1 MRILVLTVGTRG
13 DVQPYVA
20 LAVGLTKAG
29 HEVQICTC
37 QIFEEFIRSQGID
50 YAPLNNDIRDFM
62 ESEDGRVAMETT
74 TNLFQAVRVGVR
86 LMPKLTGMMH
96 RQVSEMWAAADAF
109 QPDLILFHKKA
120 IGAED
125 FAERLGC
132 RCALAFY
139 LPLYVP
145 TGQSPAFGF
154 PRLPLGRWYN
164 LATYR
169 VIEFITRRSGG
180 RFVGKWRRSQRMSK
194 KRPPYFRHADGS
206 PVAALHAYSPSV
218 IPRPS
223 DWPDHATVTGYWFL
237 DGATEFTPDPRLVDF
252 LQQGPP
258 PLYVGFG
265 SIFGRDPRATAER
278 VIEAVRLSGQR
289 AILAP
294 GWGGMDL
301 REFNLPET
309 MLSIDAVPHDWLFP
323 QVSAVVHHGGCG
335 TTAAGLR
342 AGRRTIIC
350 PFFGDQPFWGRVV
363 HELGVGP
370 KPIPQRRLTPERL
383 AKAISETID
392 DCEME
397 SRAEQLGK
405 RIRSES
411 GVQNAVRFIDG
422 LNV

>member
-20 LAVGLTKAG
+20 LAVGLKEAG

-37 QIFEEFIRSQGID
+37 QIFEDFIRSHGID

-74 TNLFQAVRVGVR
+74 TNLFQAVRTGVR

-96 RQVSEMWAAADAF
+96 RQVNEMWASAESF

-145 TGQSPAFGF
+145 TGESPAFGF

-180 RFVGKWRRSQRMSK
+180 RFVGKWRRSLGMSK

-206 PVAALHAYSPSV
+206 PVAALHAYSSAV

-223 DWPDHATVTGYWFL
+223 DWPEHATVTGYWFL
-237 DGATEFTPDPRLVDF
+237 DAPKGLEPDRALVEF

-258 PLYVGFG
+258 PIYVGFG

-323 QVSAVVHHGGCG
+323 QVSAVIHHGGCG

-370 KPIPQRRLTPERL
+370 QPIPQRKLTPERL
-383 AKAISETID
+383 AQAISQTMD
-392 DCEME
+392 DHEME
-397 SRAEQLGK
+397 GRADQLGK
-405 RIRSES
+405 QIRSEL
-411 GVQNAVRFIDG
+411 GVQNAVRFIDE

>member
-20 LAVGLTKAG
+20 LAVGLKEAG
-29 HEVQICTC
+29 HEVRICTC
-37 QIFEEFIRSQGID
+37 QIFEDFIHSHGID

-62 ESEDGRVAMETT
+62 ESKDGRMAMETT
-74 TNLFQAVRVGVR
+74 TNLFQAVRTGVR
-86 LMPKLTGMMH
+86 LMPKLTDMMH
-96 RQVSEMWAAADAF
+96 RQVNEMWAAANSF

-145 TGQSPAFGF
+145 TGESPAFGF

-164 LATYR
+164 IATYR
-169 VIEFITRRSGG
+169 AIEFITRRSGG
-180 RFVGKWRRSQRMSK
+180 RFVGKWRRSLGMPK
-194 KRPPYFRHADGS
+194 KRPPYFRHADGR
-206 PVAALHAYSPSV
+206 PVAALHAYSPAV

-223 DWPDHATVTGYWFL
+223 DWPEHATVTGYWFL
-237 DGATEFTPDPRLVDF
+237 DAPNEFEPAPTLVEF

-258 PLYVGFG
+258 PIYVGFG

-301 REFNLPET
+301 REFDLPET

-323 QVSAVVHHGGCG
+323 QVSAVIHHGGCG

-370 KPIPQRRLTPERL
+370 QPIPQRKLTSERL
-383 AKAISETID
+383 AQAISQTMD
-392 DCEME
+392 DHEME
-397 SRAEQLGK
+397 VRADQLGK
-405 RIRSES
+405 QIRLES
-411 GVQNAVRFIDG
+411 GVQNAVRFIDE
-422 LNV
+422 LNI

>member
-20 LAVGLTKAG
+20 LAGGLKEAG
-29 HEVQICTC
+29 HVVQICTC
-37 QIFEEFIRSQGID
+37 QVFEEFIRSHGID

-74 TNLFQAVRVGVR
+74 TNLFQMVRAGIR
-86 LMPKLTGMMH
+86 LMPKLTDMLH
-96 RQVSEMWAAADAF
+96 RQVNEMWTAAEAF
-109 QPDLILFHKKA
+109 EPDLILFHKKA

-145 TGQSPAFGF
+145 TGESPAFGF

-164 LATYR
+164 HATYR
-169 VIEFITRRSGG
+169 LIEFISRRSGA
-180 RFVGKWRRSQRMSK
+180 RFVGKWRRSEGMAA
-194 KRPPYFRHADGS
+194 KRPAYFRHADGS

-218 IPRPS
+218 IPRPC

-237 DGATEFTPDPRLVDF
+237 DASTEFIPDPTLVKF

-258 PLYVGFG
+258 PIYVGFG
-265 SIFGRDPRATAER
+265 SIFGREPRATAER

-289 AILAP
+289 ALLAA

-301 REFNLPET
+301 HEFDLPET

-323 QVSAVVHHGGCG
+323 RVSAVVHHGGCG

-363 HELGVGP
+363 QDLGVGP
-370 KPIPQRRLTPERL
+370 QPIPQRKLTPERL
-383 AKAISETID
+383 ANAIIETLAD
-392 DCEME
+392 LEME
-397 SRAEQLGK
+397 SKAGELGQ

-411 GVQNAVRFIDG
+411 GVQNAVRFIEQ

>member
-20 LAVGLTKAG
+20 LAVGLKAAG

-37 QIFEEFIRSQGID
+37 QIFEDFIRSHGID

-74 TNLFQAVRVGVR
+74 TNLFQAVRTGVR

-96 RQVSEMWAAADAF
+96 RQVNEMWAAAESF

-145 TGQSPAFGF
+145 TGESPAFGF

-180 RFVGKWRRSQRMSK
+180 RFVGKWRRSQEMSAS
-194 KRPPYFRHADGS
+194 RPPYFRHADGR
-206 PVAALHAYSPSV
+206 PIAALHAYSPSV
-218 IPRPS
+218 ISRPS

-237 DGATEFTPDPRLVDF
+237 DAPKEFEPDRALVEF

-258 PLYVGFG
+258 PIYVGFG

-289 AILAP
+289 AILAL

-301 REFNLPET
+301 REFDLPET

-323 QVSAVVHHGGCG
+323 QVSAVIHHGGCG

-370 KPIPQRRLTPERL
+370 QPIPQRKLTSERL
-383 AKAISETID
+383 AQAISQTMD
-392 DCEME
+392 DREME
-397 SRAEQLGK
+397 GRADQLGK
-405 RIRSES
+405 QIRSES
-411 GVQNAVRFIDG
+411 GVQNAVRFIDE